1 MSDTNVTI
9 RLSCGQ
15 CRQAVPSAILSV
27 DLHALSSGVF
37 KKTHRLV
44 LLRLPWVSRCA
55 RAFSLPPSAPHA
67 ALSGGGAGSRGRGSA
82 AAAPQPA
89 GSSWTRGRSRVLC
102 TGRKILDH
110 WTTGKPCVSLSVC
123 QAGRTGKRSPKCWR
137 LQTRKGEAREMKRE
151 KARGPRA
158 AGRSAAPGWPQEQGP
173 QGKQAPRRAG
183 PVYRGQA
190 QGERHTQEPEPALA
204 LSRALG
210 RSSPRLFRST
220 CPHA

>member
-1 MSDTNVTI
+1 MKPTNAPPHPG
-9 RLSCGQ
+9 RLSKGESILAIPSCGLCWLEGQ
-15 CRQAVPSAILSV
+15 PLSEY
-27 DLHALSSGVF
+27 
-37 KKTHRLV
+37 
-44 LLRLPWVSRCA
+44 LLRPQSRARPAAAAPWTA
-55 RAFSLPPSAPHA
+55 PPQPPS
-67 ALSGGGAGSRGRGSA
+67 AGSRGRGSA

-89 GSSWTRGRSRVLC
+89 GSSWTRRRSRVLC

-190 QGERHTQEPEPALA
+190 QGERHTQRSRSQ
-204 LSRALG
+204 LSRSPARWGALLLVSLD
-210 RSSPRLFRST
+210 RRALTPER
-220 CPHA
+220 